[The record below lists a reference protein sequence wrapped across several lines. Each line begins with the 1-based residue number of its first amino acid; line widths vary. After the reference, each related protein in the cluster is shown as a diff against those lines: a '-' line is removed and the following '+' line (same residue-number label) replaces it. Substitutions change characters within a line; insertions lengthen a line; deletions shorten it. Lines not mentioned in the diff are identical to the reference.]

1 MDCGASTM
9 DAEEE
14 EKEDR
19 CMCTRKDIQTRRQ
32 NHDPEETGEC
42 RQAHWMVHRK
52 KAVLGVLIEM

>member
-1 MDCGASTM
+1 M